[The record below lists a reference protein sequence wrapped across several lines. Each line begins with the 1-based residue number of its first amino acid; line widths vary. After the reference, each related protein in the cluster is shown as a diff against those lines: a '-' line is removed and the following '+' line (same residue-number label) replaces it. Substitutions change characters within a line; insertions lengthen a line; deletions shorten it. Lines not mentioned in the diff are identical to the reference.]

1 MRDQKPRKGD
11 KQPEHIEGDPTDP
24 QGMAVMLGAYLE
36 SLRMRNYSEQ
46 TIIKRRAQVNDFI
59 RWAAERSLVRPSEI
73 TRPIL
78 ERYQRHLFCR
88 HDRHDRPL
96 SFRNQHSRLSSL
108 RSWFKYLARGRY
120 VLHNPASELELPKLG
135 HRLPKHVLSQQEAEE
150 ILSQTDL
157 AEPLG
162 IRDRAIL
169 ETFYSTGI
177 RRQELVNL
185 DVYDVD
191 ADRGV
196 VMIRQGKGKK
206 DRVIPIGSRALAW
219 TEKYRLEIRPR
230 LLIDPAEQA
239 LYLTRMGERFS
250 GAGMSLLVREYVN
263 SAETGKTGSC
273 HLFRHTMAT
282 LMLEGGAD
290 LRFIQAMLGHAKLDT
305 TQIYTQVS
313 IRKLKEIHEATHPAK
328 LSREPSAE
336 RPEPA
341 GEAGSESIE

>member
-1 MRDQKPRKGD
+1 MPRKGD
-11 KQPEHIEGDPTDP
+11 KQPERIEGDRTDP
-24 QGMAVMLGAYLE
+24 RGMAVLLGAYLE

-46 TIIKRRAQVNDFI
+46 TVEKRRTHTNDFI
-59 RWAAERSLVRPSEI
+59 RWADERSLTRPSEI

-88 HDRHDRPL
+88 RDRHDRPL
-96 SFRNQHSRLSSL
+96 SFRNQHCRLSSL
-108 RSWFKYLARGRY
+108 RSWFKWLARERH

-150 ILSQTDL
+150 ILSQTDV
-157 AEPLG
+157 AELLG

-177 RRQELVNL
+177 RRQEMVSL
-185 DVYDVD
+185 DVYDID

-219 TEKYRLEIRPR
+219 TEKYRHEVRPQ

-263 SAETGKTGSC
+263 QRGDGQD
-273 HLFRHTMAT
+273 R
-282 LMLEGGAD
+282 LMP
-290 LRFIQAMLGHAKLDT
+290 FISPHNGDSHA
-305 TQIYTQVS
+305 
-313 IRKLKEIHEATHPAK
+313 RRGRRHPASFRRCLVMPSSIQPK
-328 LSREPSAE
+328 STRKCRSASSRRSTK
-336 RPEPA
+336 RRTRR
-341 GEAGSESIE
+341 S

>member
-1 MRDQKPRKGD
+1 MPRKGD
-11 KQPEHIEGDPTDP
+11 KQPERIEGDATDP
-24 QGMAVMLGAYLE
+24 RGMAALLAAFLE

-46 TIIKRRAQVNDFI
+46 TVEKRRTHTNDFI
-59 RWAAERSLVRPSEI
+59 RWAGERLLTRPSEI

-88 HDRHDRPL
+88 RDRHDRPL
-96 SFRNQHSRLSSL
+96 SFRNQHCRLSSL
-108 RSWFKYLARGRY
+108 RSWFKWLAQQRH

-135 HRLPKHVLSQQEAEE
+135 HRLPKHVLSQQDAEE
-150 ILSQTDL
+150 ILSQTDV
-157 AEPLG
+157 AQPLG

-177 RRQELVNL
+177 RRQEMVNL
-185 DVYDVD
+185 NVYDVD

-250 GAGMSLLVREYVN
+250 GAGMSLVVRGYVN

-313 IRKLKEIHEATHPAK
+313 IRKLKEVHEATHPAK
-328 LSREPSAE
+328 LSRNPGAE
-336 RPEPA
+336 RPGPT
-341 GEAGSESIE
+341 GEAGQKSIE